1 MARRIWWATWPG
13 ALVMGL
19 VAAVLASAGTAV
31 GLVGLFVP
39 VAGIEGT
46 DQQAVAAPGWLFP
59 LSLSLSLAGVV
70 LPLLTLWWARRRWA
84 GFVLLGLCLSAVVG
98 AVGLVQFGLL

>member
-19 VAAVLASAGTAV
+19 CAALLASAGTAV
-31 GLVGLFVP
+31 GLIGLFVP
-39 VAGIEGT
+39 VAGIQGT

-59 LSLSLSLAGVV
+59 LSLGLVAAGVALPV
-70 LPLLTLWWARRRWA
+70 LTALWARRRWA
-84 GFVLLGLCLSAVVG
+84 GFVLLGLGLSVVVG